1 MKRVVCYGM
10 DILIRNEKENSIDLE
25 KLITEA
31 LEEKGL
37 CVLGVSFNDDLT
49 ETYRRECKEIF
60 EESKE

>member
-10 DILIRNEKENSIDLE
+10 DILIRNEEENNIDLE

-37 CVLGVSFNDDLT
+37 YVLGVLFNDDLT
-49 ETYRRECKEIF
+49 EVYKRDCKELF
-60 EESKE
+60 TE